1 MGKKIVE
8 NHKIVPEQKNKN
20 IVEELIQQQNT
31 TSEFSFVESE
41 EAEEKK
47 PQETFE
53 PKQETEIKEEA
64 FEPKQETEIK
74 EEAFVRIIVLTDA
87 ASYLDYGIRYLKNES
102 VQITDCKAYE
112 RLMKTGLFVC
122 LSK

>member
-8 NHKIVPEQKNKN
+8 NHKIIPEEKDKN
-20 IVEELIQQQNT
+20 IVEELIQQQNI
-31 TSEFSFVESE
+31 TSEFSFVEGEEALE

-47 PQETFE
+47 PQEAIETR
-53 PKQETEIKEEA
+53 QEAEENKS
-64 FEPKQETEIK
+64 EVK

-87 ASYLDYGIRYLKNES
+87 ASYLDYGIRYLKNQS
-102 VQITDCKAYE
+102 VEITDRKAYE